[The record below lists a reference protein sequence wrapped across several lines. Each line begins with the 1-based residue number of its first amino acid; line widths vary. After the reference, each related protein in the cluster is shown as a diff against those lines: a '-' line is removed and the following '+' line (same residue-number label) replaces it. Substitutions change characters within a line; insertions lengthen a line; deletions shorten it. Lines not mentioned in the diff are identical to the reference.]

1 MSLKAK
7 RLVNSYEERMLE
19 FLQTC
24 IDENY
29 KVCTQVS
36 LSQIC
41 EPDSVITWELRKFL
55 FSSSA
60 VDAVII
66 DGDFMPCLAVE
77 FQSSYHD
84 NPTARERDYKKA
96 TLLSMAGVPLVY
108 SRIQDFGLLRLYTE
122 TDEVVFNLFTTQGYL
137 EAKAFIQKHYL
148 STVTQLS
155 ALQSA

>member
-24 IDENY
+24 IDDNY
-29 KVCTQVS
+29 KLCTQVS

-60 VDAVII
+60 VDAVIV
-66 DGDFMPCLAVE
+66 DTDFMPCLAVE

-84 NPTARERDYKKA
+84 NPTAKERDYKKA
-96 TLLSMAGVPLVY
+96 ALLSMAGVSLVY
-108 SRIQDFGLLRLYTE
+108 SRIQEFGLLRLYSD
-122 TDEVVFNLFTTQGYL
+122 TDEVIFNLFTTQGYPDAQAFVQRYCP
-137 EAKAFIQKHYL
+137 AK
-148 STVTQLS
+148 VTQPSTLES
-155 ALQSA
+155 A